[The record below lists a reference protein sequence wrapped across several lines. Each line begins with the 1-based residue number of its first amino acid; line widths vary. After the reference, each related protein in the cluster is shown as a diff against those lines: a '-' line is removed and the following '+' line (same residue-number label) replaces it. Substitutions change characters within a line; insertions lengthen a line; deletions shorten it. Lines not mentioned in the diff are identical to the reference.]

1 MRSLYN
7 TGPTGPTRTV
17 VRQPGQLTQR
27 EYEQNFLEADR
38 LLKEQGLSGV
48 QVLNPAEVV
57 YNKPGYLAGE
67 IKNPSEVEF
76 LNEQLSPRYSEM
88 FAQGAFD
95 LGHDILRDGSIAAY
109 YGLRTI
115 PFHPAVYPIQRGID
129 IAEMAYINA
138 YGKDFLGNEIDP
150 MLANTLYGSLT
161 ALGAS
166 GTVLRGL
173 RSNVALNS
181 VKETMGRAFNPGG
194 PVSRI
199 PLGRSVLDESYTV
212 QGLRNIQE
220 GMAPHVASLT
230 SGLDRAAQKI
240 DMAQDDM
247 FAYLTAPEGY
257 IRGYTQTP
265 FGRFMRNRTPATEIF
280 PRGVDRRLQ
289 GEVRGIEDQL
299 TKILPASP
307 STQNIANTLADYQG
321 VGGGSLKEMYD
332 VMAPLLPSIRYRG
345 PVPRGTR
352 QFQEGITPAGHDLQV
367 YLPAQRQLAKE
378 ALRLSV
384 TKPNLPFG
392 RLGNQKAEDA
402 IKEIIKKT
410 PVRPA
415 TTFADRTLAIFAQKE
430 AAFRQFLSQQ
440 GGPQTVVQS
449 SLLRVLDT
457 VDDPIQKNLLL
468 DMYMSSSAL
477 GSKANLPQMFR
488 RIGDDY
494 AELESVG
501 RQMPDEL
508 VSRVEGLLRN
518 SPRLDDLGS
527 QMGDKVRMNLGRRAF
542 EDEQYSRLGY
552 NNFDD
557 IAKFLDDKT
566 PLFSKPQFFPMTND
580 ITRVNAMTEGANF
593 VPVVKPGMNRTVYQ
607 PVRAGQRYAEPYT
620 ALRTSNPYNK
630 NLLNLRDQQV
640 RTGQTL
646 FPGQEGAL
654 LTADELGYLLQGR
667 AGGKLMDP
675 SSMGQEIQLMTR
687 GILMEYDHGRFPMIA
702 RALDS
707 SLLDR
712 ASQAYGLNTN
722 LGGRAIA
729 APVGGR
735 YMHILD
741 LIEARSKALA
751 ALDTQGFGSSPF
763 LDSGEYLST
772 HFGVKTAKEAEAL
785 LDSRNMDLP
794 RMSKEETEALLLE
807 LDQAIAAH
815 ADGQPWLQEAIYY
828 MSREADALFS
838 NRMYLDGNHGVQGL
852 EGAEFMLNEGERM
865 MNVMQVALRNQY
877 PDMVSPTATG
887 QLKTTTSEM
896 LGLPTDATQLSGL
909 DDFWMNFHVASGIR
923 GLSAETKAWF
933 RNSFDRAIARQP
945 RTTKPVTTYR
955 TISVEDGDALR
966 VQAGDIIDLRAADDV
981 GASPGISSSL
991 DPQRSMMF
999 GDGGEGQNIL
1009 YEIQLPAGS
1018 QVYDPSQVLGIA
1030 HRKEAELILPNATQY
1045 RVQRVEPIY
1054 RQGGVDLRSGVDDL
1068 DPNGIKVIIK
1078 PITSFRDGGRYK
1090 VKKKPRSMRCKK

>member
-7 TGPTGPTRTV
+7 NGPTGPQTTS
-17 VRQPGQLTQR
+17 QR
-27 EYEQNFLEADR
+27 EYDQNIVDANQALTAAGITGD
-38 LLKEQGLSGV
+38 V
-48 QVLNPAEVV
+48 QLLNPAVV
-57 YNKPGYLAGE
+57 EETVPYQRPIDAFG
-67 IKNPSEVEF
+67 
-76 LNEQLSPRYSEM
+76 
-88 FAQGAFD
+88 QGVVDFMRDD
-95 LGHDILRDGSIAAY
+95 LGPGTALGAY
-109 YGLRTI
+109 YAARTI
-115 PFHPAVYPIQRGID
+115 PFHPAMYPIQRGID

-150 MLANTLYGSLT
+150 MLANTLYGGLT

-166 GTVLRGL
+166 GTALRGL

-240 DMAQDDM
+240 DMAQDDV

-265 FGRFMRNRTPATEIF
+265 FGRFMRNKTPATEVF

-289 GEVRGIEDQL
+289 DEVRGIEDQL

-307 STQNIANTLADYQG
+307 TTQNITNTLADYQG

-332 VMAPLLPSIRYRG
+332 VMAPLLPNIRYRG
-345 PVPRGTR
+345 AVPRGTR
-352 QFQEGITPAGHDLQV
+352 QFQEGITPSGHDLQV
-367 YLPAQRQLAKE
+367 YLPAQRQFAKE

-410 PVRPA
+410 PVRSA
-415 TTFADRTLAIFAQKE
+415 TTFADRTRAIFAQKE

-508 VSRVEGLLRN
+508 VSRVQGLLRN
-518 SPRLDDLGS
+518 SPRIDDLGS

-566 PLFSKPQFFPMTND
+566 PLFSRPQFFPMTND
-580 ITRVNAMTEGANF
+580 ITRVNAMIEGANF

-630 NLLNLRDQQV
+630 NLLNLRDQQA
-640 RTGQTL
+640 RTGQAL

-654 LTADELGYLLQGR
+654 LTADDLGSLLRGR
-667 AGGKLMDP
+667 AGGELIDP

-712 ASQAYGLNTN
+712 ASQVYGVNSALK
-722 LGGRAIA
+722 GRVIG

-751 ALDTQGFGSSPF
+751 ALDTQGFGSGPF
-763 LDSGEYLST
+763 LDSPEYLKQ
-772 HFGVKTAKEAEAL
+772 FGVKTAKEAEAL
-785 LDSRNMDLP
+785 MDSRNMDLP

-828 MSREADALFS
+828 MSREADALHS
-838 NRMYLDGNHGVQGL
+838 NRMYLDGNALHGL
-852 EGAEFMLNEGERM
+852 DGAEFMLSDGERM

-877 PDMVSPTATG
+877 PDLVSPTATG

-896 LGLPTDATQLSGL
+896 LGLPTDATQLSAL
-909 DDFWMNFHVASGIR
+909 DDFWMNFHVTSGIR

-966 VQAGDIIDLRAADDV
+966 VQAGDIIDLRATDDI
-981 GASPGISSSL
+981 GNSPGISSSL
-991 DPQRSMMF
+991 DAQRSMMF

-1030 HRKEAELILPNATQY
+1030 HRKESELILPNATQY

-1078 PITSFRDGGRYK
+1078 PITSFRDGGRYR
-1090 VKKKPRSMRCKK
+1090 VKKKPGSMRCKK

>member
-7 TGPTGPTRTV
+7 GDPKKPTRTV

-115 PFHPAVYPIQRGID
+115 PFHPAMYPIQRGID

-150 MLANTLYGSLT
+150 MLANTLYGGLT
-161 ALGAS
+161 ALGGA

-194 PVSRI
+194 PISRT

-220 GMAPHVASLT
+220 GMAPHIASLT

-265 FGRFMRNRTPATEIF
+265 FGRFMRNRTPATEVF

-307 STQNIANTLADYQG
+307 TTQNVANTLADYQG
-321 VGGGSLKEMYD
+321 VGGGSLKEMHD
-332 VMAPLLPSIRYRG
+332 VMAPLLPNIRYRG
-345 PVPRGTR
+345 AVPRGTR

-367 YLPAQRQLAKE
+367 YLPAQRQFARE

-392 RLGNQKAEDA
+392 RLGNQYAEDA

-440 GGPQTVVQS
+440 GGPKTVVQS

-468 DMYMSSSAL
+468 EMYMSSSPL

-501 RQMPDEL
+501 KQMPDEL
-508 VSRVEGLLRN
+508 VSRVQGLLRN

-527 QMGDKVRMNLGRRAF
+527 QMGDKVRMNKGSG
-542 EDEQYSRLGY
+542 Q
-552 NNFDD
+552 
-557 IAKFLDDKT
+557 
-566 PLFSKPQFFPMTND
+566 PLFSQPQFFPRTEKLLND
-580 ITRVNAMTEGANF
+580 RVNAMIEGANF
-593 VPVVKPGMNRTVYQ
+593 VPVARTGADELVYQ

-640 RTGQTL
+640 RTGQAL

-654 LTADELGYLLQGR
+654 LSADELGYLLRGR
-667 AGGKLMDP
+667 AGGELIDP
-675 SSMGQEIQLMTR
+675 SAMGQEIQLMTR

-707 SLLDR
+707 SFLDR
-712 ASQAYGLNTN
+712 SSQAYGLNKS

-751 ALDTQGFGSSPF
+751 ALDTQGFGSGPF
-763 LDSGEYLST
+763 LDSPEYLSR

-785 LDSRNMDLP
+785 LDSENMGLP

-828 MSREADALFS
+828 MSREADALFRNS
-838 NRMYLDGNHGVQGL
+838 RYLNGDQLQGL
-852 EGAEFMLNEGERM
+852 DGAEFMLSDGERM

-896 LGLPTDATQLSGL
+896 LGLPTDATQLSAL

-1030 HRKEAELILPNATQY
+1030 HRKESELILPNATQY

-1054 RQGGVDLRSGVDDL
+1054 RQGGVDMSSGVDDL

-1078 PITSFRDGGRYK
+1078 PITSFRDGGRYR
-1090 VKKKPRSMRCKK
+1090 VKKKPGSMRCKK

>member
-1 MRSLYN
+1 
-7 TGPTGPTRTV
+7 
-17 VRQPGQLTQR
+17 
-27 EYEQNFLEADR
+27 
-38 LLKEQGLSGV
+38 
-48 QVLNPAEVV
+48 
-57 YNKPGYLAGE
+57 
-67 IKNPSEVEF
+67 
-76 LNEQLSPRYSEM
+76 M
-88 FAQGAFD
+88 FARSAFD
-95 LGHDILRDGSIAAY
+95 LGHDILQDGSIAAY

-115 PFHPAVYPIQRGID
+115 PFHPAAYPIQRGID

-150 MLANTLYGSLT
+150 MLANTLYGGLT
-161 ALGAS
+161 ALGGT

-194 PVSRI
+194 PISRT

-220 GMAPHVASLT
+220 GMAPHVAALT

-240 DMAQDDM
+240 DMVQDDV

-265 FGRFMRNRTPATEIF
+265 FGRFMRDRTPATEVF
-280 PRGVDRRLQ
+280 PRGIDRRLQ
-289 GEVRGIEDQL
+289 DEVRGIEDEL

-307 STQNIANTLADYQG
+307 TTQNFISTLSDYQG
-321 VGGGSLKEMYD
+321 LGGGSLKEMYD
-332 VMAPLLPSIRYRG
+332 VMAPLLPNIRYTG
-345 PVPRGTR
+345 AVPRGVR
-352 QFQEGITPAGHDLQV
+352 QFQEGLNPSGHDLQV
-367 YLPAQRQLAKE
+367 YLPAQRQFARE

-384 TKPNLPFG
+384 TRPSLPFG

-415 TTFADRTLAIFAQKE
+415 TGFADRTIAIFETQE
-430 AAFRQFLSQQ
+430 AAFRQFISEQ
-440 GGPQTVVQS
+440 GGPQTVVQA

-468 DMYMSSSAL
+468 DMYMSSSSF
-477 GSKANLPQMFR
+477 GPKANLPQNFR
-488 RIGDDY
+488 RIADDY
-494 AELESVG
+494 ATTEGGG

-508 VSRVEGLLRN
+508 VSRAQDLLRGN
-518 SPRLDDLGS
+518 PRADEMGS
-527 QMGDKVRMNLGRRAF
+527 QLGDKIRMGRGSG
-542 EDEQYSRLGY
+542 E
-552 NNFDD
+552 
-557 IAKFLDDKT
+557 
-566 PLFSKPQFFPMTND
+566 PLFSQPQFFPMLNTGV
-580 ITRVNAMTEGANF
+580 RANAMIEGANF
-593 VPVVKPGMNRTVYQ
+593 VPVASEGGDQLVHQ
-607 PVRAGQRYAEPYT
+607 SVRAVQRYAEPYT

-640 RTGQTL
+640 RTGQAL

-654 LTADELGYLLQGR
+654 LTADDLGFLLRGR
-667 AGGKLMDP
+667 AGGELIDP
-675 SSMGQEIQLMTR
+675 SSMGPEIQLMTR
-687 GILMEYDHGRFPMIA
+687 GVLMEYDHARFPMIA

-712 ASQAYGLNTN
+712 ASQAYGVNSK
-722 LGGRAIA
+722 LGGRVID
-729 APVGGR
+729 APIGGR
-735 YMHILD
+735 YIHILD
-741 LIEARSKALA
+741 LIQARSKALA
-751 ALDTQGFGSSPF
+751 ALDTQGFGSGPF
-763 LDSGEYLST
+763 LDSPEYLLQR
-772 HFGVKTAKEAEAL
+772 FGNTVKNRKEAEAL
-785 LDSRNMDLP
+785 LDRRNIDLP

-828 MSREADALFS
+828 ISREADALFS
-838 NRMYLDGNHGVQGL
+838 NRMYLDGHQQIQGL
-852 EGAEFMLNEGERM
+852 DGAEFVLSEGERM

-887 QLKTTTSEM
+887 QVKTTTSEM
-896 LGLPTDATQLSGL
+896 LGLPTDATQLSAL
-909 DDFWMNFHVASGIR
+909 DDFWMNFHVSSGIR

-981 GASPGISSSL
+981 GSSPGISSSL

-1018 QVYDPSQVLGIA
+1018 QVYDPSQVLGIP
-1030 HRKEAELILPNATQY
+1030 HRKESELILPNATQY

-1078 PITSFRDGGRYK
+1078 PITSFRDGGRYR
-1090 VKKKPRSMRCKK
+1090 VKKKAGSMRCKK